1 MYETFFIYCL
11 YYYLKFQGTS
21 KIQAVIVTIFT
32 SFLFITRTL
41 YNILAISIDK
51 MKLPDFGFDWINVSD
66 QADLGMKNII

>member
-11 YYYLKFQGTS
+11 YYYLKSQGTS

-66 QADLGMKNII
+66 QADLGLKNII